1 MAAIP
6 ALRSKSAGVARSPV
20 AYLRRTA
27 NHKRW
32 EASFVN
38 RRFPSSPTKPI
49 RLAELID
56 LAEAHN
62 PETRVAW
69 ENARAQAAA
78 LGIARSELYPTLSA
92 VALSGVDREEVPL
105 GTRFYRHTDPAVQVS
120 LDLNYTIFDFG
131 ARRGRIDAESAR
143 VLAANFG
150 FNDVH
155 RKLIF
160 QVQQAYYRL
169 LNASAQE
176 TAARASLANAEAVQ
190 QAAEERLRNGLATL
204 PDVLEARSATAQSQY
219 DLQAVLGA
227 EQIARGDLATALGAP
242 AATMIRVEPLS
253 EVPTPESI
261 GETVEQA
268 THRALDQRP
277 DLQAEVAGV
286 RLAEAQRKEARAAYY
301 PSLNVRAN
309 PSAQS
314 LYMQQQT
321 LPWGHTADLTGGVAL
336 SLNWTVFDG
345 GARRSRLAQAEAE
358 IRGAEAQVSAARDS
372 IEDEVWTAYSN
383 LNTAFRQREAATALL
398 DSATQSYAAALESY
412 NYGVRNL
419 LDVTAAQKVLAQ
431 ARSADILART
441 QVLRSSGGSGVP
453 YRRFDSIQHEE
464 IAAMSTNGFGAF
476 RGVGLML
483 AAFFSDELRAGSF
496 FRYSRFVLSSLACVP
511 GVGPAAH
518 GGRSMAA
525 VAPSYCDRASRFDLS
540 EPDGAVHFRALARVI
555 SIGRK
560 ILMTSNADTKIGR
573 VARRCAQRC

>member
-1 MAAIP
+1 MAALPLLAQSPPPSP
-6 ALRSKSAGVARSPV
+6 ARPWHTRDEGRITNEGQRVREPAVPIGPDK
-20 AYLRRTA
+20 AY
-27 NHKRW
+27 
-32 EASFVN
+32 S
-38 RRFPSSPTKPI
+38 
-49 RLAELID
+49 LAELID

-69 ENARAQAAA
+69 ENAIAQGAA

-92 VALSGVDREEVPL
+92 VAVSGVDREEIPL
-105 GTRFYRHTDPAVQVS
+105 GSRFYRHTDPALQVS

-131 ARRGRIDAESAR
+131 ARRGRIAAESAR

-155 RKLIF
+155 RRLII

-169 LNASAQE
+169 LNASAQD
-176 TAARASLANAEAVQ
+176 TAARVSLANAEAVQ

-227 EQIARGDLATALGAP
+227 EETARGDLATALGAR
-242 AATMIRVEPLS
+242 AATMIHVEPLG

-261 GETVEQA
+261 GETVEQV
-268 THRALDQRP
+268 TYRALDQRP

-309 PSAQS
+309 PTAQS
-314 LYMQQQT
+314 LYIEQQT
-321 LPWGHTADLTGGVAL
+321 LPWGHTADLTGGAAL

-345 GARRSRLAQAEAE
+345 GARRNRLIQAESE
-358 IRGAEAQVSAARDS
+358 IRGAQARVSAARDS

-383 LNTAFRQREAATALL
+383 LNTAFRQRQAATALL

-441 QVLRSSGGSGVP
+441 QVLTTLADLAFRSG
-453 YRRFDSIQHEE
+453 DSIQ
-464 IAAMSTNGFGAF
+464 
-476 RGVGLML
+476 
-483 AAFFSDELRAGSF
+483 
-496 FRYSRFVLSSLACVP
+496 
-511 GVGPAAH
+511 
-518 GGRSMAA
+518 
-525 VAPSYCDRASRFDLS
+525 S
-540 EPDGAVHFRALARVI
+540 ET
-555 SIGRK
+555 RK
-560 ILMTSNADTKIGR
+560 
-573 VARRCAQRC
+573 AQP